1 MPRPI
6 DAAKDQA
13 ILVAATE
20 LLFAEGPQGCS
31 MEAVARRA
39 GVSRVT
45 VYARYANRQALLH
58 AVVRSCV
65 HDLSSGLDVTPADAV
80 GVRGALIEFG
90 LRLIGFVH
98 SDAYWRFV
106 RAIAG
111 LQGLSEQEAALIFQQ
126 GPQFA
131 LERLAG
137 WMAAAH
143 GAGLARFDCPQL
155 DAEHLL
161 GMWIGLDI
169 VRALYGLPP
178 QRDAEGT
185 RRHVVEAVD
194 RFLLMHETRPMI

>member
-1 MPRPI
+1 MPRPV
-6 DAAKDQA
+6 DPAKDQA
-13 ILVAATE
+13 ILEAATE
-20 LLFAEGPQGCS
+20 LLFTEGPQGCS

-45 VYARYANRQALLH
+45 VYARYANRQALLN
-58 AVVRSCV
+58 AVVQACV
-65 HDLSSGLDVTPADAV
+65 RDLSVGLDVTPVDAL
-80 GVRGALIEFG
+80 GVRGALVEFG
-90 LRLIGFVH
+90 QRLLAFVH

-111 LQGLSEQEAALIFQQ
+111 LQGLSEQEAALLFQQ
-126 GPQFA
+126 GPRFT
-131 LERLAG
+131 LDRLAA
-137 WMAAAH
+137 WMAAAER
-143 GAGLARFDCPQL
+143 AGLARFPFPER

-178 QRDAEGT
+178 QRDAEAT

-194 RFLLMHETRPMI
+194 LFLQMHDARPII